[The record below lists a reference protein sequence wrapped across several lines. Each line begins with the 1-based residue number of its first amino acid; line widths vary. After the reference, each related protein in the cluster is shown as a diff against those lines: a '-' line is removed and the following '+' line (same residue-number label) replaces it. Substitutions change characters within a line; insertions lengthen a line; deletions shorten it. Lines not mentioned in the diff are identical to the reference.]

1 MPPRWINIY
10 GPEPKNR
17 GIRTKGR
24 IEGSSWLGRILLAF
38 NIMPFDQ
45 PSLSIQSANILK
57 EPSQESF

>member
-45 PSLSIQSANILK
+45 PSLSI
-57 EPSQESF
+57 